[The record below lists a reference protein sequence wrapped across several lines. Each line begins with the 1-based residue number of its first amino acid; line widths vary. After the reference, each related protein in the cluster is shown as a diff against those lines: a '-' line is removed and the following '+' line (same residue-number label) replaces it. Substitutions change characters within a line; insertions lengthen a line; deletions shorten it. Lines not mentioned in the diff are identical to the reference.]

1 MNFTVKDAHIV
12 TQIMR
17 EVAQAEILPRWRKL
31 TPDAVRYKT
40 SIHDIVTDADVAAE
54 AAITAKLRASFPDA
68 AVIGEE
74 AAAADPKLLDRLA
87 EADFAFI
94 VDPVDG
100 TKNFASGLPLFG
112 VIIGV
117 AARGEVIGGIILDPI
132 GNDVAIALR
141 GEGAWIES
149 PDGRHN
155 DLRVAPS
162 AALSD
167 MVGCV
172 AWNQLAEPVKTTVL
186 TNLAK
191 VRAAPSYRCGAHEYR
206 MIAAGHYHFLLQGKL
221 MPWDHAA
228 GWLIHR
234 EAGGFAARL
243 DGSAYNAGKHSGGIL
258 CAPDEDSWHALHDAL
273 FVPRAPV
280 PVFSADLAR
289 RDTVKEH
296 T

>member
-1 MNFTVKDAHIV
+1 MNFTVKDARTVVH
-12 TQIMR
+12 IMR

-31 TPDAVRYKT
+31 TPEAVRYKS

-54 AAITAKLRASFPDA
+54 TAITARLSRQFPGA
-68 AVIGEE
+68 TVIGEE
-74 AAAADPKLLDRLA
+74 AAAADPTLLDRLA

-117 AARGEVIGGIILDPI
+117 AAKGEVIGGIILDPI
-132 GNDVAIALR
+132 GDDVAIALR
-141 GEGAWIES
+141 GEGAWIEA
-149 PDGRHN
+149 PDGGHG

-162 AALSD
+162 APLFD

-172 AWNQLAEPVKTTVL
+172 AWNQLVEPVKTTVL

-228 GWLIHR
+228 GWLLHR
-234 EAGGFAARL
+234 EAGGYSARL
-243 DGSAYNAGKHSGGIL
+243 DGSPYNAGTHSGGIL
-258 CAPDEDSWHALHDAL
+258 CAPDEDSWHVLHEEL
-273 FVPRAPV
+273 FAPRAAAPV
-280 PVFSADLAR
+280 ISAGSAR
-289 RDTVKEH
+289 RDTIKEH
-296 T
+296 M